1 MVALITRK
9 YRSNYK
15 VSFYLFSRRYDVIDR
30 LLNPW
35 QGTCTIS
42 VITLLSIIR
51 FIRCLHTKNLLST
64 SIRKFTRHL
73 ESLANAWFS
82 SILLYALIDLGID
95 LFIIEETNII
105 LSRNRMNH
113 DRDRISMNKSH
124 ANNERPVS
132 SQTRHFIRGDR
143 IGIGVFLAK
152 DSELTLEGSTD

>member
-1 MVALITRK
+1 MTRNVCAQSLLLRY
-9 YRSNYK
+9 YRSSVLSDAYTPK
-15 VSFYLFSRRYDVIDR
+15 IFS
-30 LLNPW
+30 LL
-35 QGTCTIS
+35 
-42 VITLLSIIR
+42 R
-51 FIRCLHTKNLLST
+51 FENLLDT
-64 SIRKFTRHL
+64 SNLLPTRDFHRFYYTL
-73 ESLANAWFS
+73 S
-82 SILLYALIDLGID
+82 SIGID